1 MVSGD
6 TAGQRPAASFFA
18 SKTTRRDLISAAIGR
33 FMLGHAEVN
42 GVVYLVVNCARDCRP
57 VHQTEAA

>member
-1 MVSGD
+1 
-6 TAGQRPAASFFA
+6 
-18 SKTTRRDLISAAIGR
+18 
-33 FMLGHAEVN
+33 MLGHAEVN